1 MEPGF
6 SALPVGT
13 YCLAQSPELV
23 PPKYL
28 SVNEG
33 HIRAGLEVNPECSR
47 SISSIL
53 ERHRMD
59 GLLAEGWA
67 YLGWVMKVW

>member
-53 ERHRMD
+53 ERHRMASWLRA
-59 GLLAEGWA
+59 GHTLAG
-67 YLGWVMKVW
+67 